1 MSRPGPAALPL
12 DAINRPVGRSLT
24 EKHAMAFIEIKN
36 LFKHFKK
43 VVAID
48 HIDLEVKEGEMLT
61 LLGPSG
67 CGKTTTLRCIAGLE
81 KPDEGDIVID
91 GKSMLAAGFVP
102 PSKRGIG
109 MVFQNYAVWPHM
121 KVFNNVVY
129 GMKLQG
135 VAKQEIA
142 ERARQVLE
150 LVGLKGL
157 EDRYPAQLSG
167 GQQQRVALGRALV
180 RNPKVMLLD
189 EPLSNL
195 DAKLREKMRFE
206 IKSLVRRMGITSVY
220 VTHDQAEAMVISDR
234 IAVMESGQVVQVGTP
249 EDIYRKPANRFV
261 ADFIGTMN
269 FIPGE
274 IVEVEAE
281 SERAVVRTE
290 FNADML
296 CTATDI
302 RSASPGQKVNA
313 SIRPEDV
320 EVFTEP
326 PSNRQNLFKG
336 TIAHKAYLG
345 NFLYFFVNINNTMIR
360 AQVPHY
366 LPQEEGQELYL
377 FLNPEKSML
386 LF

>member
-1 MSRPGPAALPL
+1 
-12 DAINRPVGRSLT
+12 
-24 EKHAMAFIEIKN
+24 MAFIEIKN
-36 LFKHFKK
+36 LLKRFKK
-43 VVAID
+43 VVAVNRIQ
-48 HIDLEVKEGEMLT
+48 LEINEGEMLT

-81 KPDEGDIVID
+81 KPEEGDIIID
-91 GKSMLAAGFVP
+91 GKPMLSEGFVQ

-121 KVFNNVVY
+121 KVFNNIVY
-129 GMKLQG
+129 GLKLMKIS
-135 VAKQEIA
+135 KQSIQ
-142 ERARQVLE
+142 ERAQQVLK
-150 LVGLKGL
+150 LVGLDGL

-167 GQQQRVALGRALV
+167 GQQQRVALARALV
-180 RNPKVMLLD
+180 SNPKVLLLD

-195 DAKLREKMRFE
+195 DAKLREELRFE

-234 IAVMESGQVVQVGTP
+234 IAVMDSGNVVQIGTAQ
-249 EDIYRKPANRFV
+249 EIYKRPTNRFV

-269 FIPGE
+269 FMSGE
-274 IVEVEAE
+274 VVQVLQGRDEAY
-281 SERAVVRTE
+281 VRTE
-290 FNADML
+290 FSERML
-296 CTATDI
+296 CKISDTTETA
-302 RSASPGQKVNA
+302 PGKKVYA

-326 PSNRQNLFKG
+326 PQDSENLFKG

-345 NFLYFFVNINNTMIR
+345 NFLFFFVNIGGTMIR
-360 AQVPHY
+360 VQVPHH
-366 LPQEEGQELYL
+366 LSQEEGQELYL
-377 FLNPEKSML
+377 FLNPQKCMI

>member
-1 MSRPGPAALPL
+1 
-12 DAINRPVGRSLT
+12 
-24 EKHAMAFIEIKN
+24 MAFIEIQN
-36 LFKHFKK
+36 LFKRFKK
-43 VVAID
+43 VVAVN
-48 HIDLEVKEGEMLT
+48 HIQLEVKKGEMLT

-81 KPDEGDIVID
+81 NPEEGDIVID
-91 GKSMLAAGFVP
+91 GKPMLSEGFVQ

-121 KVFNNVVY
+121 KVYKNIIY
-129 GMKLQG
+129 GLRIQRIPRHSI
-135 VAKQEIA
+135 Q
-142 ERARQVLE
+142 ERAQQVLE
-150 LVGLKGL
+150 LVGLNGL

-167 GQQQRVALGRALV
+167 GQQQRVALARALV
-180 RNPKVMLLD
+180 SNPKVLLLD

-234 IAVMESGQVVQVGTP
+234 IAVMESGNVVQIGTAI
-249 EDIYRKPANRFV
+249 EIYEKPANRFV

-269 FIPGE
+269 FMSGE
-274 IVEVEAE
+274 VVQVLPDTD
-281 SERAVVRTE
+281 AVYVRTE
-290 FNADML
+290 FSEKML
-296 CTATDI
+296 CKTTDTTVI
-302 RSASPGQKVNA
+302 TPGKKVYA

-320 EVFTEP
+320 EVFTQP
-326 PSNRQNLFKG
+326 PQTRENLFKG
-336 TIAHKAYLG
+336 TIVHKAYLG
-345 NFLYFFVNINNTMIR
+345 NFLYFFVSVDGTMIR
-360 AQVPHY
+360 VQVPHH

-377 FLNPEKSML
+377 FLNPQKCMI

>member
-1 MSRPGPAALPL
+1 
-12 DAINRPVGRSLT
+12 
-24 EKHAMAFIEIKN
+24 MAFIEILN
-36 LFKHFKK
+36 LFKRFKD
-43 VVAID
+43 VVAIN
-48 HIDLEVKEGEMLT
+48 HIELEINQGEMLT

-81 KPDEGDIVID
+81 RPDEGDIVID
-91 GKSMLAAGFVP
+91 GKPMLSQGFVP

-121 KVFNNVVY
+121 KVYNNIVY
-129 GMKLQG
+129 GLKIQKMP
-135 VAKQEIA
+135 
-142 ERARQVLE
+142 RQKIKEKAQKVLE
-150 LVGLKGL
+150 LVGLSGL

-167 GQQQRVALGRALV
+167 GQQQRVALARALV
-180 RNPKVMLLD
+180 GNPKVLLLD

-195 DAKLREKMRFE
+195 DAKLREELRFE

-234 IAVMESGQVVQVGTP
+234 IAVMNSGNVVQLGTAQ
-249 EDIYRKPANRFV
+249 EIYAKPANRFV

-269 FIPGE
+269 FMSA
-274 IVEVEAE
+274 EVVKVLEDTDTVHV
-281 SERAVVRTE
+281 STE
-290 FNADML
+290 FSEKLL
-296 CTATDI
+296 CKTSD
-302 RSASPGQKVNA
+302 SAAAVPGTKVYA

-326 PSNRQNLFKG
+326 PQAGENVFKG

-345 NFLYFFVNINNTMIR
+345 NFLFFFVSVNDTMIR
-360 AQVPHY
+360 VQVPHH

-377 FLNPEKSML
+377 FLNPQKCVVL
-386 LF
+386 L